1 MNIQSIDQICY
12 KILLPI
18 GESLDLKK
26 MLGRSLALYIGEL
39 ECSMG
44 AVLLVDR
51 KDASSFSLNN
61 AFSIPRNIEKQP
73 SFITLRQELLQHD
86 FSDDIITH
94 TIDGDKGIFYV
105 MSISDIGLL
114 VLYKSEGEI
123 NANLLKALRP
133 INHKLGTACKAC
145 LQNTEIQKNSKQLT
159 EMANMLPGLIIELD
173 NEYRVT
179 FFNRRTQEIFKQIDS
194 DEFHP
199 QMIFDFFPDSSKSQ
213 VLDLLHHCEMGET
226 MTSGDFWMKNSR
238 GQSFMVNFTISP
250 ISNENAIVGFRGIA
264 IDITKRVKLENDLH
278 QRDRLSNAIT
288 LATQELLK
296 SPDYTQTIPNSIEYF
311 GKAIGM
317 DRINYFKNQYDSKGN
332 IHKIIRQTR
341 DEETSKEIFAE
352 DNFKLPSKET
362 TLILETLGRNLLF
375 QTTTSQMIES
385 AYKTHLQDKG
395 IKAFIAL
402 PIFIQNRFWGFLV
415 ISDCKK
421 EHVWSTVECDLLQL
435 FTISIAE
442 SIERKQAAEEL
453 SSVYQEIMDDLAIA
467 QTIQNYMLPP
477 WLLIDERIILSANYT
492 PWATLGG
499 DLFDCV
505 KLNNTQY
512 ILYVADIS
520 GHGIQAALTMTAVKS
535 VINLFIRDEQNPES
549 PTKILTQLNSTLSK
563 RLFNDNY
570 MTMCYCFV
578 DFETMTITSYNA
590 GHPPLFLY
598 NLKNSSTKMIDSAG
612 SIPLGW
618 IEDYVYKK
626 ENTIH
631 TPFTTDDVIC
641 LMTDGVFE
649 CFNNKDEELGQEN
662 LLTLLEEDVRL
673 DNGIMLP
680 HICYDLI
687 NAKGYTKRND
697 DFSFIALQAI
707 PIKENAKHFFKEI
720 FAKLSQVDAVA
731 AEVEQ
736 WIIGCGGSEMTGF
749 KTRLVTGEFLNNI
762 VEHGLPTNDS
772 EKVAL
777 EVQFGKEVKV
787 VIRDSAI
794 EWNPPEKESMMTEF
808 FDELNDEANDRGRG
822 LQIIYAMTSSFTR
835 QRVHGINETILII
848 AED

>member
-44 AVLLVDR
+44 SVLLVDR

-73 SFITLRQELLQHD
+73 SFISLRQELLQHD

-114 VLYKSEGEI
+114 VLYKSEGAI

-145 LQNTEIQKNSKQLT
+145 LQNTEIEKSSKQLT

-199 QMIFDFFPDSSKSQ
+199 QMIFDFFPPSSKSQ
-213 VLDLLHHCEMGET
+213 VLELLHHCEMGET

-238 GQSFMVNFTISP
+238 DQFFMVNLTISP
-250 ISNENAIVGFRGIA
+250 ISNENSIVGFRGIA
-264 IDITKRVKLENDLH
+264 IDITKRVKLEKDL
-278 QRDRLSNAIT
+278 QLRDRLSNAIT

-296 SPDYTQTIPNSIEYF
+296 SPDYTQTIPNSLELF
-311 GKAIGM
+311 GKATGI
-317 DRINYFKNQYDSKGN
+317 DRINYFKNVYSSDGTVR
-332 IHKIIRQTR
+332 KIIRQTR
-341 DEETSKEIFAE
+341 DKISSEELFAE
-352 DNFKLPSKET
+352 NSFILPSKET
-362 TLILETLGRNLLF
+362 SSILKVLGENQLF
-375 QTTTSQMIES
+375 QAITNQIKES
-385 AYKTHLQDKG
+385 PFRMHLEGKK
-395 IKAFIAL
+395 IKAFIAF
-402 PIFIQNRFWGFLV
+402 PIFIKNNFWGFLV
-415 ISDCKK
+415 LSDCKE

-435 FTISIAE
+435 FSISIAE

-453 SSVYQEIMDDLAIA
+453 SNVYQEIMDDLAIA

-477 WLLIDERIILSANYT
+477 WLLIDDYIILSANYT

-505 KLNNTQY
+505 KISNTQY

-598 NLKNSSTKMIDSAG
+598 NIKNNTTKMIDSAG

-618 IEDYVYKK
+618 IEDYVYKE
-626 ENTIH
+626 ENTIYTH
-631 TPFTTDDVIC
+631 FTKNEVIC

-649 CFNNKDEELGQEN
+649 CFNENEEELGQEK
-662 LLTLLEEDVRL
+662 LLKLLEQETHL

-687 NAKGYTKRND
+687 NDKGYTKRND

-707 PIKENAKHFFKEI
+707 PTKKNSTLFFKEI
-720 FAKLSQVDAVA
+720 FAKLSQVDIVA
-731 AEVEQ
+731 AEVEK

-777 EVQFGKEVKV
+777 EIQYGKEVKV

-794 EWNPPEKESMMTEF
+794 EWNPPEKDAMMTEF
-808 FDELNDEANDRGRG
+808 FDELNDGANDRGRG

-835 QRVHGINETILII
+835 QRVHGINETTLII